1 MLNEGIKW
9 LNSLTDK
16 EFYSDFDSVIVL
28 LHCLY
33 PESGMRLCNTALI
46 GQSSVNGLL
55 NACLYNRIFSYM
67 KHSVGETNSVSLNIH
82 NHTQLTCKYF
92 YLYGN

>member
-16 EFYSDFDSVIVL
+16 ECYSDFDSVIVL

-46 GQSSVNGLL
+46 GQWSVNGLFIT
-55 NACLYNRIFSYM
+55 CFYSRIFSYM
-67 KHSVGETNSVSLNIH
+67 KHSVGEANSVSLNIH
-82 NHTQLTCKYF
+82 NHNQPTCK
-92 YLYGN
+92 